1 MKTTLH
7 RPQGKCTAQEC
18 ECHTRPQSSID
29 GLVTPQTGRHRFV
42 LRQRLLSA
50 LRTEKRGGKSR
61 FKHGDLTYPLMFLGA
76 GKYRSDDRP
85 TWIVR
90 WIAYFLKGTFKR
102 TGCADKQVRWVCTKS
117 CMTTTRT
124 TRHHAPS
131 RKPIGCVQLHIIDTR
146 QSQCLHAVELESVLV
161 SAALLRMFDF
171 TTTNCMW

>member
-1 MKTTLH
+1 MSH
-7 RPQGKCTAQEC
+7 
-18 ECHTRPQSSID
+18 
-29 GLVTPQTGRHRFV
+29 
-42 LRQRLLSA
+42 A
-50 LRTEKRGGKSR
+50 LRVPSMASYRHSRGDIDSCSDNDFSR
-61 FKHGDLTYPLMFLGA
+61 HCAQRNGATNPDLNTGTYPLMCLGA

-90 WIAYFLKGTFKR
+90 WIAYFLIWTFKR

-131 RKPIGCVQLHIIDTR
+131 RKPIGCVQLHMIDTH
-146 QSQCLHAVELESVLV
+146 QSQCLHAVELESVLGN
-161 SAALLRMFDF
+161 AALLRMFDF